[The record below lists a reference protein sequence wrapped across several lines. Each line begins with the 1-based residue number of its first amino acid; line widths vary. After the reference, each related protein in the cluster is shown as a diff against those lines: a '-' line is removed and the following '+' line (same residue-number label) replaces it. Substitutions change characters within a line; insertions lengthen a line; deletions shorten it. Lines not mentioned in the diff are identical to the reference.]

1 MRTVTLPNGHE
12 IEVRGLKRKEIKPL
26 KKYGYFRSRFVP
38 VIDDGDDGQGLD
50 EAVDA
55 VLDKVL
61 SKDDLKALDDC
72 EPRWTNEVWLAVIKE
87 TYGAPE
93 EEKNS

>member
-1 MRTVTLPNGHE
+1 MRTVKLPGGHE
-12 IEVRGLKRKEIKPL
+12 IEIRGLKRKEIKSL
-26 KKYGYFRSRFVP
+26 GKHGYYRSRFVP
-38 VIDDGDDGQGLD
+38 LVGDDVPPEAMD

-61 SKDDLKALDDC
+61 TKDDMKALDEC
-72 EPRWTNEVWLAVIKE
+72 EPRWTNEVWLGVIKE
-87 TYGAPE
+87 TYGAPD

>member
-1 MRTVTLPNGHE
+1 MRIVKLPNGHE
-12 IEVRGLKRKEIKPL
+12 IEVRGLKSREIKPL
-26 KKYGYFRSRFVP
+26 KQYGYHRSRFVP
-38 VIDDGDDGQGLD
+38 VLSDDGGIDGLD

-61 SKDDLKALDDC
+61 SKDDFKALDDC

-87 TYGAPE
+87 TYGAPD

>member
-1 MRTVTLPNGHE
+1 MVKLPNGHE
-12 IEVRGLKRKEIKPL
+12 IEVRGLKRREIKPL
-26 KKYGYFRSRFVP
+26 KKYGYHRSRFVP
-38 VIDDGDDGQGLD
+38 VLNDGGDIDVMD

-61 SKDDLKALDDC
+61 SKDDLNVLDDC

-87 TYGAPE
+87 TYGAPD